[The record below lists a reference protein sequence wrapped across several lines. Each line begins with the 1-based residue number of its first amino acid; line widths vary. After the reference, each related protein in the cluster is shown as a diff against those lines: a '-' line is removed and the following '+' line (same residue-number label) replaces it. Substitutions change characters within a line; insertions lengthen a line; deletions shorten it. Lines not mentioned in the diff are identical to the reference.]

1 MMTVL
6 SKIPKKTKQK
16 LKNNIS
22 NKVVS
27 SNDDGVVK
35 DPKKTNQKLK
45 NNISNKEV
53 SSNNDGVEKES
64 KKT

>member
-6 SKIPKKTKQK
+6 SKIQKK
-16 LKNNIS
+16 
-22 NKVVS
+22 
-27 SNDDGVVK
+27 
-35 DPKKTNQKLK
+35 NQKLK

-64 KKT
+64 EKGNKSFKNNIPNKVVSGNV